1 MKLEFP
7 PLKKIVPPFQGGIIF
22 LIRDGGCISPLN
34 FPWTL
39 GGTRGGTNFFKN
51 FWGDRHTWGD
61 PPHPP
66 PVGKTLAG
74 IEFQMIGLKYFSE
87 FLP

>member
-1 MKLEFP
+1 MKLEFL
-7 PLKKIVPPFQGGIIF
+7 PLKKIVTPPFRGGIIF
-22 LIRDGGCISPLN
+22 SMGAASPLN

-39 GGTRGGTNFFKN
+39 GGGQGGGTNFFKN

-61 PPHPP
+61 PPRPP